1 MKVEIIPQSVY
12 SESHIES
19 YEMVKQLG
27 AMSQIK
33 YD

>member
-12 SESHIES
+12 SESRIES
-19 YEMVKQLG
+19 YEMVKKLG